1 VAISIIQPKYKTT
14 PATPQAKANF
24 LMLMCCMIVF
34 VFGLIFLITIMP
46 GMASVPTMPPMASHH
61 KEVNNEKDDDENE
74 KRVSSI
80 KAENRQ

>member
-1 VAISIIQPKYKTT
+1 
-14 PATPQAKANF
+14 
-24 LMLMCCMIVF
+24 MIVF
-34 VFGLIFLITIMP
+34 VFELIFFIVAMP
-46 GMASVPTMPPMASHH
+46 GMASVPTMLPMASHH